1 MVANGEWT
9 AEVAVTRP
17 KNPTRRM
24 KKIGCPVL
32 ISITVTKRQ
41 NRERERE
48 GRVDSGDGRYH
59 DTVAGEVPTGCSQP
73 AVSEW

>member
-9 AEVAVTRP
+9 AEVTVTRP
-17 KNPTRRM
+17 KNPTRWM

-32 ISITVTKRQ
+32 ISVTVTKCQ

-48 GRVDSGDGRYH
+48 GRVDLGDSRYH
-59 DTVAGEVPTGCSQP
+59 GAVAGEVPTCCSP
-73 AVSEW
+73 TGGD